1 MALDGCG
8 IQFFFG
14 STKPALK
21 HPEAVKLYGLRPVD
35 LLQLPGSQQVFQA
48 AMGWFLADGSWGPQL
63 ELTKAPSCRTSNLFG
78 GGIWDTKDLDA
89 EKTFSQLDMQ
99 SQELGSG
106 ASRCP
111 CSCCWV
117 LGANQSID
125 SSAGS
130 TTRGFKSELHQES
143 LDTTW
148 PKPLWKAIFPSISI
162 YI

>member
-1 MALDGCG
+1 M
-8 IQFFFG
+8 
-14 STKPALK
+14 
-21 HPEAVKLYGLRPVD
+21 D

-78 GGIWDTKDLDA
+78 GGIWDRKDLDA
-89 EKTFSQLDMQ
+89 EKIFSQLDMQ

-162 YI
+162 FYIYIYLLPRSELVQPKQLASVISVFFWT

>member
-1 MALDGCG
+1 MGSK
-8 IQFFFG
+8 FFLG

-35 LLQLPGSQQVFQA
+35 LLQLPGGHRLKA
-48 AMGWFLADGSWGPQL
+48 GMGWFLADGSWGPQL
-63 ELTKAPSCRTSNLFG
+63 ELTKAPSCRTSNLFR
-78 GGIWDTKDLDA
+78 GGIWDRKDLDA
-89 EKTFSQLDMQ
+89 EKKISQLDMQ

-117 LGANQSID
+117 PGANQSIV

-130 TTRGFKSELHQES
+130 TTRGFKINELHQES
-143 LDTTW
+143 CGYYLAETSVQGN
-148 PKPLWKAIFPSISI
+148 LS
-162 YI
+162 